1 MSYEQSPPPW
11 FEREWQQLL
20 DQIAQDRLPHAILF
34 AGLKGLGKRVMA
46 HALSAKLL
54 CGENQPHA
62 CGQCKSCQ
70 LLKAGT
76 HPDSILI
83 LPEDEGKQIKIDQ
96 IRSLVEGVNNKPQ
109 LGGKKVIV
117 IAPVEDMNINAS
129 NALLKTLEEPID
141 DTVLLLISD
150 APKRIL
156 PTIRSRCQA
165 IRCHKPDQALSL
177 SWLDSQLQSLYA
189 ENPELAANA
198 VSTEALLNLAG
209 GRPVEAIE
217 MLSSGRLTLRTELL
231 ADFNRLLLGQLDS
244 QKMASQWAKKEVPVV
259 LYWLSHWM
267 EDAVRWFATPQ
278 TQVLKN
284 ADIAQILEPLPQ
296 RASYKGLFE
305 LMTEVNLA
313 RQALIGGT
321 NPNKQLMLETL
332 LYQMSRWSQGLQ
344 VPKPQV

>member
-11 FEREWQQLL
+11 FDREWQQLL

-34 AGLKGLGKRVMA
+34 TGLKGLGKRAMA
-46 HALSAKLL
+46 NALSAKLL
-54 CGENQPHA
+54 CNENLPHA
-62 CGQCKSCQ
+62 CGQCKSCH

-76 HPDSILI
+76 HPDSVVIQ
-83 LPEDEGKQIKIDQ
+83 PEDTGKQIKIDQ
-96 IRSLVEGVNNKPQ
+96 IRALVEGVNNKPQ

-129 NALLKTLEEPID
+129 NALLKTLEEPVD

-150 APKRIL
+150 APKRVL
-156 PTIRSRCQA
+156 PTIRSRCQT
-165 IRCHKPDQALSL
+165 IRCIKPNQSDSL
-177 SWLDSQLQSLYA
+177 DWLNSQLQALKA
-189 ENPELAANA
+189 ENPELASAE
-198 VSTEALLNLAG
+198 VSPQDLLDLSG
-209 GRPVEAIE
+209 GRPVEAID
-217 MLSSGRLTLRTELL
+217 MLTSGTLALRTELL

-244 QKMASQWAKKEVPVV
+244 QKMASQWAKKDVPVV

-278 TQVLKN
+278 IQVLKN
-284 ADIAQILEPLPQ
+284 ADIAPLLEPLPA

-305 LMTEVNLA
+305 LMTEVNVS